1 MNLISKSFVLTIFPL
16 MIISF
21 TDYLKTAPRTISG
34 TVENA
39 GSGAPVEKALIYI
52 SKGNEEV
59 LSNRSGS
66 FSLKTWQDF
75 PVKIIIEHPDFTT
88 TSVVLDKNDNAGKI
102 RLQKK

>member
-39 GSGAPVEKALIYI
+39 GTGAPVENALVYI

-59 LSNRSGS
+59 LTTRSGN
-66 FSLKTWQDF
+66 FSLKTWQDL
-75 PVKIIIEHPDFTT
+75 PVKIIVEHPDFSTT
-88 TSVVLDKNDNAGKI
+88 TVLLDKNENAGKI
-102 RLQKK
+102 RLYKK